1 VLRSFAHRRTPRMQS
16 IRPHIL
22 YPRLRAWLLRR
33 ECIRVL
39 VDRPWLWRWSRR
51 TVSRGAAVGVFI
63 GILLPFGQIPA
74 AAACAAYLR
83 THLPAT
89 VACTWIT
96 NPVTTIPVYYGIYLF
111 GSRLLGSAAPALAES
126 DAGWMDRIAAVGLP
140 LLIGTPIVALLSIPY
155 VLRREFHLARPC
167 AKATPRHHSR
177 NAPRLPHIPSPARV
191 LLRFRSR
198 ISTRFCS
205 ARHRCARRRISS
217 AWWRHDH
224 SRS

>member
-1 VLRSFAHRRTPRMQS
+1 MQA
-16 IRPHIL
+16 IRPHTL
-22 YPRLRAWLLRR
+22 YPRLRAWLLHR

-39 VDRPWLWRWSRR
+39 VDRRCLWRWSRR

-111 GSRLLGSAAPALAES
+111 GSWLLGSAAPVLAAG

-140 LLIGTPIVALLSIPY
+140 LLVGTPIVAFLSIPVTY
-155 VLRREFHLARPC
+155 FAVNF
-167 AKATPRHHSR
+167 
-177 NAPRLPHIPSPARV
+177 IW
-191 LLRFRSR
+191 R
-198 ISTRFCS
+198 I
-205 ARHRCARRRISS
+205 HVRRRRPGIMRAMRRGRRTS
-217 AWWRHDH
+217 
-224 SRS
+224 